1 MTEAYDWT
9 NRVGDIWASEWVRTD
24 RSFAGLSRHLDPAVV
39 AATSKDTRTIVDIG
53 CGAGGTSLAI
63 AHTIR
68 TAVPRAR
75 IVGIDLSSR
84 LIEIA
89 RSRVPADDEPGRL
102 VFTCGD
108 VTAAIDDWAPVD
120 LYMSRHGVMFF
131 ADPVASFAALARAA
145 APGATLIFS
154 CFADRAANRWA
165 TETTATAGG
174 DDGASG
180 APVSTAPGPFAFADP
195 GHVDA
200 ILTRAGWQTTSP
212 HYVEFAYRAGEG
224 SDPVADAV
232 AYFRRIG
239 PAASW
244 IRDAPDD
251 ERAARIAHLV
261 TACERYRVGD
271 VVEFPAAAWIW
282 TAHKP
287 VAPCESTTS

>member
-24 RSFAGLSRHLDPAVV
+24 RSFAGLSRHLDAAVV

-63 AHTIR
+63 ARTIR
-68 TAVPRAR
+68 TAVPHAR

-89 RSRVPADDEPGRL
+89 RSRVPADAEPGRL

-108 VTAAIDDWAPVD
+108 VAAAIDDWAPVD
-120 LYMSRHGVMFF
+120 LYISRHGVMFF
-131 ADPVASFAALARAA
+131 ADPVDSFAALARAA

-165 TETTATAGG
+165 TETTATGGG
-174 DDGASG
+174 DAGASG

-212 HYVEFAYRAGEG
+212 HYVEFAYRAGDG

-282 TAHKP
+282 TAQKP
-287 VAPCESTTS
+287 AAPCESTTS

>member
-24 RSFAGLSRHLDPAVV
+24 RSFAGLSRHLDAAVV
-39 AATSKDTRTIVDIG
+39 VATGTDTRTIVDIG

-63 AHTIR
+63 ARAIR

-89 RSRVPADDEPGRL
+89 RSRVPADDDSGRL

-108 VTAAIDDWAPVD
+108 VAAAIDDWAPVD

-165 TETTATAGG
+165 TETTATGG
-174 DDGASG
+174 DDDGASG

-195 GHVDA
+195 DHVDA

-224 SDPVADAV
+224 ADPVADAV

>member
-24 RSFAGLSRHLDPAVV
+24 RSFAGLSRHLDAAVV

-89 RSRVPADDEPGRL
+89 RSRVPADDDSGRL

-108 VTAAIDDWAPVD
+108 VAAAIDDWAPVD

-165 TETTATAGG
+165 TETTATGGG
-174 DDGASG
+174 DDGASV

-224 SDPVADAV
+224 ADPVADAV